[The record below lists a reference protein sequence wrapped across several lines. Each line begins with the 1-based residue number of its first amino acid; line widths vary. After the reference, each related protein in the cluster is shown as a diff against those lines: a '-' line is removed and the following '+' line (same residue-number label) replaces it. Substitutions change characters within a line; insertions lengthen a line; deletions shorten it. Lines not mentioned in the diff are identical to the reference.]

1 VKLVTKVII
10 GISTGIIAIF
20 AIMVAVVLITGVNT
34 MSNMEGEF
42 LDMAHEIRMTDKENP
57 WFGMNCDEMLDFSAT
72 DHHNKM
78 HDSMHMEFHEH
89 YLLQCP

>member
-1 VKLVTKVII
+1 MKLVTKVII

-57 WFGMNCDEMLDFSAT
+57 WFGMNCDEMLDFSTT